1 MKKSDMVVEYEI
13 INKLGEQGCFGEV
26 FLAKDINIDRKIVVK
41 EIPYFRI
48 NDKSN
53 FFNESQKLY
62 KAKHPN
68 IAEIYYAGFKDKI
81 YENTDKKFSQYHNKI
96 VRHICLSMAY
106 YENGSLEQAIKND
119 KIKNEQVLKIFHNL
133 LQGVHCIH
141 SQGLIH
147 LDLKPDN
154 ILFGK
159 NMTPIISD
167 FGVAQYL
174 NKNGYTQDP
183 IMPKLLKSPES
194 AKYILKGYEDVE
206 SQQTDIYQLGVIF
219 YLILKRFT
227 FSHFNKEALN
237 IITNNGI
244 KDPEIENLYN
254 IIKNGSMFNLND
266 LNVDEKLIKIIK
278 KMLHIN
284 PDKRYDKIL
293 PILNDLSKIKYGL

>member
-62 KAKHPN
+62 KSKHPN
-68 IAEIYYAGFKDKI
+68 IAEIYYAGFKHKI
-81 YENTDKKFSQYHNKI
+81 YENTDQKYHQYHNKI
-96 VRHICLSMAY
+96 VKHICLSMAY
-106 YENGSLEQAIKND
+106 YENGSLEQAIKNN

-141 SQGLIH
+141 SQGLVH
-147 LDLKPDN
+147 LDIKPDN

-159 NMTPIISD
+159 KMVPIISD

-174 NKNGYTQDP
+174 NKEGYTEDP
-183 IMPKLLKSPES
+183 IMPIFLKSPES
-194 AKYILKGYEDVE
+194 AKYILEGYENVE

-219 YLILKRFT
+219 YLILKNYT
-227 FSHFNKEALN
+227 FSHFKKETLD
-237 IITNNGI
+237 IIKKAGV
-244 KDPEIENLYN
+244 KDPTKESLYN
-254 IIKNGSMFNLND
+254 VIKNGSMFD
-266 LNVDEKLIKIIK
+266 LTGINKDEMLIKIVK
-278 KMLHIN
+278 KMLNIN
-284 PDKRYDKIL
+284 PDKRYNKIL
-293 PILNDLSKIKYGL
+293 PILNDLSKIKY